1 MSILNFMGRAWET
14 GACGIWGTRSIF
26 KIMAVPALSSI
37 SERLLHT
44 LNQEDVSDKDRWE
57 ILAEGFA
64 QIEKTYPGS
73 DDSSAGPT
81 SRVTEFRLIR
91 EIEGIK
97 KETADVRK
105 ETEGLKVEVEGL
117 KKETA
122 ALKVEVEGLKKET
135 AALKVEVEGLKKETA
150 ALKIEVKGLK
160 VEVRNLDLKIAET
173 KTELIKEIAET
184 KLELTREIAETK
196 AELTEAVE
204 KSRSS
209 TLKWMVG
216 LFIAFG
222 ALNAAGIFGAMLT
235 LANILT

>member
-1 MSILNFMGRAWET
+1 
-14 GACGIWGTRSIF
+14 
-26 KIMAVPALSSI
+26 MAVPALNSI

-44 LNQEDVSDKDRWE
+44 LNQENVSDKDRWE

-64 QIEKTYPGS
+64 QIEKAYPDS
-73 DDSSAGPT
+73 DDSSASPT

-97 KETADVRK
+97 KETAALKIDVDGVKKETEGLKIEVESVKR
-105 ETEGLKVEVEGL
+105 ETEGLKVEVESV
-117 KKETA
+117 KRET
-122 ALKVEVEGLKKET
+122 E
-135 AALKVEVEGLKKETA
+135 
-150 ALKIEVKGLK
+150 GLK

-196 AELTEAVE
+196 AELTEAIE

-222 ALNAAGIFGAMLT
+222 VLNAAGIFGAMLT

>member
-1 MSILNFMGRAWET
+1 M
-14 GACGIWGTRSIF
+14 F

-64 QIEKTYPGS
+64 QIEKTYPDS

-105 ETEGLKVEVEGL
+105 ETEGLKVEVESI
-117 KKETA
+117 
-122 ALKVEVEGLKKET
+122 
-135 AALKVEVEGLKKETA
+135 KKETA
-150 ALKIEVKGLK
+150 ALKIEVEGIKKETAALKIEVEGLK

-173 KTELIKEIAET
+173 KTEFIKEIAET

-222 ALNAAGIFGAMLT
+222 ALSAAGIFGAMLT

>member
-1 MSILNFMGRAWET
+1 MSILNFTGRAWKT
-14 GACGIWGTRSIF
+14 GACGIRGTRSIF
-26 KIMAVPALSSI
+26 RIMAVPALSSI

-44 LNQEDVSDKDRWE
+44 LNQENVSDKDRWE
-57 ILAEGFA
+57 IAAEGFA
-64 QIEKTYPGS
+64 QIEKPYPGS
-73 DDSSAGPT
+73 DDSSASPT

-122 ALKVEVEGLKKET
+122 ALKKEVE
-135 AALKVEVEGLKKETA
+135 
-150 ALKIEVKGLK
+150 GLK

-184 KLELTREIAETK
+184 KLDLTKEIAETK

>member
-1 MSILNFMGRAWET
+1 
-14 GACGIWGTRSIF
+14 
-26 KIMAVPALSSI
+26 MAVPALSSI
-37 SERLLHT
+37 SERLRHT
-44 LNQEDVSDKDRWE
+44 LNQENVSDKDRWE
-57 ILAEGFA
+57 IAAEGFA
-64 QIEKTYPGS
+64 QIEKTYPDS
-73 DDSSAGPT
+73 DDSSASPT

-97 KETADVRK
+97 KETADVKK

-122 ALKVEVEGLKKET
+122 ALKVEVE
-135 AALKVEVEGLKKETA
+135 
-150 ALKIEVKGLK
+150 GLK

>member
-1 MSILNFMGRAWET
+1 
-14 GACGIWGTRSIF
+14 
-26 KIMAVPALSSI
+26 MAVPALNSI

-44 LNQEDVSDKDRWE
+44 LNQENVSDKDRWE

-64 QIEKTYPGS
+64 QIENTYPDS
-73 DDSSAGPT
+73 DDSSASPT
-81 SRVTEFRLIR
+81 SRLTEFRLIR

-97 KETADVRK
+97 KETAALKV
-105 ETEGLKVEVEGL
+105 EVEGLKVEVEGL

-122 ALKVEVEGLKKET
+122 ALKVEVESVKKET
-135 AALKVEVEGLKKETA
+135 AALKVEVE
-150 ALKIEVKGLK
+150 GLK

-196 AELTEAVE
+196 AELTEAIE

-222 ALNAAGIFGAMLT
+222 ALNAAGIFGAMLA

>member
-64 QIEKTYPGS
+64 QIEKTYPDS

-135 AALKVEVEGLKKETA
+135 AALKIEVE
-150 ALKIEVKGLK
+150 GLK

>member
-1 MSILNFMGRAWET
+1 
-14 GACGIWGTRSIF
+14 
-26 KIMAVPALSSI
+26 MAVPALSSI

-64 QIEKTYPGS
+64 QIEKTYPDS

-135 AALKVEVEGLKKETA
+135 AALKIEVE
-150 ALKIEVKGLK
+150 GLK

>member
-1 MSILNFMGRAWET
+1 
-14 GACGIWGTRSIF
+14 
-26 KIMAVPALSSI
+26 MAVPALSSI

-135 AALKVEVEGLKKETA
+135 AALKIEVE
-150 ALKIEVKGLK
+150 GLK

-196 AELTEAVE
+196 AELTEAIE